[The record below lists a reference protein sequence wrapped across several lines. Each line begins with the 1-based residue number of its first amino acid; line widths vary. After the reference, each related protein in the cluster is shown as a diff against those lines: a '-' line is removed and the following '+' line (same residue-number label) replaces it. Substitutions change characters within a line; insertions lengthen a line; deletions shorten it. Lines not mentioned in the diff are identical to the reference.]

1 MLLCGVLKL
10 VKNGYRY
17 NDIAIITKNLDT
29 YSSIAKVVF
38 DKYNIPIFID
48 EKKELNQNQLAKY
61 ILSIFEVISNNWK
74 YESVFNYLKNS
85 FSNIDIDVVHKLE
98 NYCTKWGIKNNK
110 WLKPWNDEMLEPIR
124 QIIVQEILEF
134 KDEIYNQKTFINIT
148 KALYNFMEKNNIK
161 DKLDK
166 KIERLE
172 SLNEIELANEYKAS
186 YSVIINVLNEIV
198 KIFGKETTTI
208 DRYKEI
214 LKIGLKNINIGEIP
228 ARLDQV
234 VMGDISRSKSNKI
247 KALFIIGLNDGV
259 FPSQNSDEGFL
270 DDSDRDKLKELGI
283 ELAKRYFRAN
293 I

>member
-148 KALYNFMEKNNIK
+148 
-161 DKLDK
+161 
-166 KIERLE
+166 E